1 MPARV
6 NLTESSERVR
16 QMLEELTDEI
26 ENITHRADAVICKH
40 GKLKAWLNAILSV
53 QTCLIYREETERFIA
68 AEDAAKRQRRAAE
81 AENYSSPSP
90 EKTADSGKW
99 QSDLAKSIF
108 QKASRKIPPPSSEQ
122 PSLF

>member
-1 MPARV
+1 MPERV
-6 NLTESSERVR
+6 NLTESNERVR
-16 QMLEELTDEI
+16 EMLEELSEEI
-26 ENITHRADAVICKH
+26 EKITHRAGEIIGER
-40 GKLKAWLNAILSV
+40 GKLKAWLSAILSV

-81 AENYSSPSP
+81 ADDYLSPSSD
-90 EKTADSGKW
+90 KTADAGKW
-99 QSDLAKSIF
+99 ESDLAKSIF